1 MAFCSS
7 SAGRHAARPA
17 AARELG
23 AGGASAAANGCRPRR
38 RLLRCRCDAG
48 EQQDGAV
55 VGAPAPLLTS
65 KTAQRL
71 KVSMMSLGCPKNV
84 VDGAQPHGHAWRP
97 RRCVSCSRSGA
108 RRAALAVALRW
119 PALRAGSHTLRLRQ
133 CRPRKPSRRLLSLA
147 ARHASHAKSDANT
160 PHTAAHAGEV
170 MLGDLFREGFDIT
183 VRTVTLAPQSH
194 PAHAA
199 CAACR
204 LRTRT
209 RTPLW

>member
-1 MAFCSS
+1 
-7 SAGRHAARPA
+7 
-17 AARELG
+17 
-23 AGGASAAANGCRPRR
+23 
-38 RLLRCRCDAG
+38 LRCRCDAG

-84 VDGAQPHGHAWRP
+84 VDGAQPHGHAWRSAPLRILQPQWRAP
-97 RRCVSCSRSGA
+97 RSSGRCIALAGFA
-108 RRAALAVALRW
+108 RRLAYACGHGSAA
-119 PALRAGSHTLRLRQ
+119 RANPQ
-133 CRPRKPSRRLLSLA
+133 RRLLSLA

-183 VRTVTLAPQSH
+183 VRTVALAPQSH

>member
-1 MAFCSS
+1 MAFSGCS

-23 AGGASAAANGCRPRR
+23 AGGASAAAAGCRTRR

-84 VDGAQPHGHAWRP
+84 VDGAQPHGHAWRSAPLRILQPQWHAP
-97 RRCVSCSRSGA
+97 RSSGRCIALAGFA
-108 RRAALAVALRW
+108 RRLAYAAVTAVPPAQTLTPAALLGCTPRV
-119 PALRAGSHTLRLRQ
+119 TRQ
-133 CRPRKPSRRLLSLA
+133 
-147 ARHASHAKSDANT
+147 
-160 PHTAAHAGEV
+160 V
-170 MLGDLFREGFDIT
+170 
-183 VRTVTLAPQSH
+183 
-194 PAHAA
+194 
-199 CAACR
+199 
-204 LRTRT
+204 
-209 RTPLW
+209 